1 MSRPTTVHQKTVLII
16 EDEEDIQILLEYNLR
31 EKAFILQ
38 ATDGEE
44 GLLQAV
50 EYRPDLILL
59 DWMLPLCLALKFCAS
74 PSRHQ
79 RHSGDYAD
87 CQR

>member
-1 MSRPTTVHQKTVLII
+1 METRQARGIEMSRPTAVHQKTVLII

-31 EKAFILQ
+31 EESFSILQ

-59 DWMLPLCLALKFCAS
+59 D
-74 PSRHQ
+74 
-79 RHSGDYAD
+79 
-87 CQR
+87 